1 MMYVHIFLLVI
12 ILKIDL
18 CILWFFI
25 LLQKLKINE
34 AKEEK
39 RGFLS
44 LTSYSK
50 PYEHENNEKDGL

>member
-18 CILWFFI
+18 CILCFFI

-34 AKEEK
+34 AKEDKK
-39 RGFLS
+39 RFSIFNILFKA
-44 LTSYSK
+44 LLARK
-50 PYEHENNEKDGL
+50 